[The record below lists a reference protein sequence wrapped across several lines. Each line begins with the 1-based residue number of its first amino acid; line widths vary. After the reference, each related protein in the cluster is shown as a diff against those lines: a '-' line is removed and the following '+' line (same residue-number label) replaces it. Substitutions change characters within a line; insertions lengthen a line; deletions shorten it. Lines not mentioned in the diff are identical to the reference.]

1 MEIFEYLGSSMGQ
14 DSFIDKEFIE
24 ENNQLLFTL
33 LQELRVWA
41 AKKLFLWERR
51 EIRWVFE

>member
-1 MEIFEYLGSSMGQ
+1 MEIFEYLGSRMGQ
-14 DSFIDKEFIE
+14 DSLIDKEFIE

-41 AKKLFLWERR
+41 AEKLFLRERR

>member
-14 DSFIDKEFIE
+14 DSLIDKEFVE

-41 AKKLFLWERR
+41 AEKLFLREPR